1 MNEVGLE
8 TIGEERVD
16 FIVLDEAEGVSVWC
30 YLSKSPVVHIYEVLH
45 EKVTK
50 ILEENFFL
58 FSFPV
63 PNWRSL
69 SLHFYLEHVNG
80 TKESTR

>member
-1 MNEVGLE
+1 M
-8 TIGEERVD
+8 
-16 FIVLDEAEGVSVWC
+16 SVWC
-30 YLSKSPVVHIYEVLH
+30 YLSKSHVVHIYEVLH

-63 PNWRSL
+63 PKN
-69 SLHFYLEHVNG
+69 HFHFIFICN
-80 TKESTR
+80 T